1 MNKQNNMWMI
11 SGNNHTQID
20 ANFTI
25 TDNLP
30 KGIYNLNID
39 ESGKWFLTKYAEEF
53 IFSYKLYD
61 LENDFIDHFIKTYQ
75 CSTGNLG
82 CLFSGI
88 KGTGKSVAAKMIAN
102 KLGLPI
108 IIVKSMGQLN
118 QSMIEYLSSINTECV
133 LFFDE
138 FEKNFDSKDST
149 ILQIMDGV
157 YNSDFRKVFLL
168 TTNSLYI
175 NENLIGRPSR
185 IRYVKQFGNLSLNA
199 VNEFLDDNL
208 NDLSLKQ
215 NVIDFVNTLNI
226 STIDILKSVVS
237 EINIHGWEE
246 FQQYNNVINVE
257 FGKYYYSAIYTSVY
271 KAEKT
276 EDQNINN
283 FYSIVKPASRNKDIK
298 LDTLSSIHFTDGFDD
313 CNCTESKSFNNL
325 TIGDK
330 FDHEQII
337 QIDYDKHIIVTQT
350 DSYYHFYYIL
360 NPNAQTSLY
369 NLTHVF

>member
-1 MNKQNNMWMI
+1 MNNNVWMVSGDTFSQI
-11 SGNNHTQID
+11 S
-20 ANFTI
+20 ANFEVTRI
-25 TDNLP
+25 LP

-39 ESGKWFLTKYAEEF
+39 DSGKWFLTKYAEEF

-61 LENDFIDHFIKTYQ
+61 LENDFINHFIKTYQ
-75 CSTGNLG
+75 HSTGNLG

-102 KLGLPI
+102 KLELPV

-118 QSMIEYLSSINTECV
+118 QSMIEYLSAINTECV
-133 LFFDE
+133 FFFDE

-199 VNEFLDDNL
+199 LNEFLDDNL
-208 NDLSLKQ
+208 NDLSLKS
-215 NVIDFVNTLNI
+215 NVIDFVNTLSI

-246 FQQYNNVINVE
+246 FQQYNKVINVE
-257 FGKYYYSAIYTSVY
+257 FGKYYYSTVYTTVY
-271 KAEKT
+271 KDTKT
-276 EDQNINN
+276 ENQNINN
-283 FYSIVKPASRNKDIK
+283 FYSVVKSIPRHKNIK
-298 LDTLSSIHFTDGFDD
+298 LDNVSSEHFINGFDD
-313 CNCTESKSFNNL
+313 MTCTESKSFNNL
-325 TIGDK
+325 TIEDK
-330 FDHEQII
+330 FDGDQII
-337 QIDYDKHIIVTQT
+337 QIDYDKHVIVTQT
-350 DSYYHFYYIL
+350 DCYYCFYYIL

-369 NLTHVF
+369 NLTHIF

>member
-1 MNKQNNMWMI
+1 MNNNVWMV
-11 SGNNHTQID
+11 SGDTFSQIN
-20 ANFTI
+20 ANFKVMS
-25 TDNLP
+25 NLP

-39 ESGKWFLTKYAEEF
+39 DSGKWFLTKYAEEF
-53 IFSYKLYD
+53 IFPYKLYD

-75 CSTGNLG
+75 HSTGNLG
-82 CLFSGI
+82 CLFNGI

-102 KLGLPI
+102 KLELPV

-118 QSMIEYLSSINTECV
+118 QSMIEYLSAINTECV
-133 LFFDE
+133 FFFDE

-149 ILQIMDGV
+149 VLQIMDGV

-208 NDLSLKQ
+208 NDLSLKS
-215 NVIDFVNTLNI
+215 NVIDFINTLSI
-226 STIDILKSVVS
+226 STIDILKSIVS
-237 EINIHGWEE
+237 EINIHGWED
-246 FQQYNNVINVE
+246 FQQYNKVINVE
-257 FGKYYYSAIYTSVY
+257 FGKYYYSTIYASIY
-271 KAEKT
+271 KSEKT

-283 FYSIVKPASRNKDIK
+283 FYSIVKSASRNKDIK
-298 LDTLSSIHFTDGFDD
+298 LDTLSSEIFTGGFDEY
-313 CNCTESKSFNNL
+313 NCTESKSFNNL
-325 TIGDK
+325 IIGDK
-330 FDHEQII
+330 FDGEQII
-337 QIDYDKHIIVTQT
+337 QIDYDKHIVITQT
-350 DSYYHFYYIL
+350 DSYYNFYYIL

-369 NLTHVF
+369 NLTHIF